1 MSDSLIT
8 KKAIAG
14 SLKELM
20 RKKSLEKITVS
31 DIVKNCGLNRQTFY
45 YHFKDKYDLVN
56 WIFNKEIVSALS
68 VVSDGVDWSAALL
81 NALNVMKREKV
92 FYFGAV
98 NLAEQSVFS
107 EDLFGVVRDMLLHIV
122 DQIPSSSADGNSG
135 KNIAPEDRLFIAEFY
150 AHGLVGMVI
159 EWVKTGMK
167 EPPEEIVGRLTRFIN
182 DSKHA
187 STARYLKDNTGY
199 DSPAS

>member
-20 RKKSLEKITVS
+20 KKRSLGKITVS

-45 YHFKDKYDLVN
+45 YHFKDKYDLVD
-56 WIFNKEIVSALS
+56 WIFNKDIVSTLS
-68 VVSDGVDWSAALL
+68 GVFDGVKWSDALL
-81 NALNVMKREKV
+81 NALNVMRREKA
-92 FYFGAV
+92 FYVEAV
-98 NLAEQSVFS
+98 SLSERSAFS
-107 EDLFGVVRDMLLHIV
+107 ENLFGVVRDMLLQIV
-122 DQIPSSSADGNSG
+122 DQVPEPSGGGNSR
-135 KNIAPEDRLFIAEFY
+135 KLAPEDRLFIAEFY
-150 AHGLVGMVI
+150 AHGLVGMVV

-167 EPPEEIVGRLTRFIN
+167 EPPEEIVSRLTRFVD

-187 STARYLKDNTGY
+187 CMARYLQDGTDLG
-199 DSPAS
+199 SPAL

>member
-92 FYFGAV
+92 F
-98 NLAEQSVFS
+98 
-107 EDLFGVVRDMLLHIV
+107 I
-122 DQIPSSSADGNSG
+122 
-135 KNIAPEDRLFIAEFY
+135 
-150 AHGLVGMVI
+150 LVQ
-159 EWVKTGMK
+159 
-167 EPPEEIVGRLTRFIN
+167 
-182 DSKHA
+182 
-187 STARYLKDNTGY
+187 
-199 DSPAS
+199 